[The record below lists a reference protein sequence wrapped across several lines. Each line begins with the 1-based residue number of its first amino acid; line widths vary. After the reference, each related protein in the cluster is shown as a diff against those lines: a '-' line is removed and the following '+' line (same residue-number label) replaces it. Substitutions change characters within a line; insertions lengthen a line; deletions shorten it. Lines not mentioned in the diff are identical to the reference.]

1 MSIQLKTIWKG
12 WLNMKNILT
21 KVLLALT
28 LILGA
33 VTLYN
38 GKEIELKT
46 AEISKLQ
53 QEQEA
58 ANLKI
63 TSLNKDI
70 KDAVFR
76 IKEADASFKRL
87 SDKLEKL
94 DNKKSV
100 YPEKIKELKDANEET
115 KNLLDTRLT
124 NDLRRLLNEA
134 TGESND

>member
-58 ANLKI
+58 ANLQI
-63 TSLNKDI
+63 TSLSKDI

-87 SDKLEKL
+87 SDKLKEL
-94 DNKKSV
+94 DGKKSA